1 MKNQNRYD
9 VDVTEIKRLYADGK
23 STVEIGKLLGC
34 SYQTVN
40 RRLKA
45 SGVNLRSVGVPRKYD
60 EEKILELHELGYSSN
75 QIDKIIGASHGQ
87 SSYYLRR
94 LGISPGK
101 GNCYQRSVSRI
112 CPECGKTFETRLSD
126 KVYCSQTCRSA
137 RSWRNR
143 NDQKRANTPGEVDE
157 IGLHELY
164 ERDGGVCHICGGMT
178 DWDDFSHTDDGYFL
192 AGDNYPSR
200 DHVIPLAKGGTHTW
214 DNVKLA
220 HFRCNTLKRD
230 NMPELEL
237 AVMANA

>member
-1 MKNQNRYD
+1 MGKQLRCD
-9 VDVTEIKRLYADGK
+9 VDVIKIKLLYESGKTTTEIG
-23 STVEIGKLLGC
+23 ELLGC

-40 RRLKA
+40 RRLK
-45 SGVNLRSVGVPRKYD
+45 SVGVKLRNVGVQPKFDKAEVARLY
-60 EEKILELHELGYSSN
+60 ELGYSSN
-75 QIDKIIGASHGQ
+75 KIDKIIGASHGQ
-87 SSYYLRR
+87 SSKYLRQ

-101 GNCYQRSVSRI
+101 GNYLRSAVSRV
-112 CPECGKTFETRLSD
+112 CPECGEVFETRLSD

-143 NDQKRANTPGEVDE
+143 NDQKRANTPGEIDE

-178 DWDDFSHTDDGYFL
+178 DWDDCAHTDDGYFL

-200 DHVIPLAKGGTHTW
+200 DHVVPLAKGGTHTW

-230 NMPELEL
+230 NMPKLEL
-237 AVMANA
+237 AVMENA